1 MAVPANA
8 LRLGP
13 RLRHDFSEMVHL
25 VTAEAHTVLAVL
37 PAARTASMQHRPHL
51 NLLGILDERLQPLLG
66 SELLRIS
73 GSNLS
78 IAKEDDVDP
87 AIQRE
92 S

>member
-13 RLRHDFSEMVHL
+13 RLRLEFSEMVHL

-37 PAARTASMQHRPHL
+37 VAARTASMQHRPHL
-51 NLLGILDERLQPLLG
+51 NILGILDVRLQPLLG
-66 SELLRIS
+66 SELLRIN

-78 IAKEDDVDP
+78 MAREGDVDP

-92 S
+92 A